1 MCDDEQQQNQT
12 PSKSLKRVGRQPKLS
27 DIVML
32 DRGCQLWIKEARKGN
47 ITDTSKTLERIRYQL
62 RLERRVAGESARR
75 SREPVS
81 EGKRP
86 DGDDILKESEQ

>member
-1 MCDDEQQQNQT
+1 MRDDEQHQNQT
-12 PSKSLKRVGRQPKLS
+12 PSKSLKRSGRQPKLS

-47 ITDTSKTLERIRYQL
+47 IKDTSKTLERIRYQL

-75 SREPVS
+75 FREPVS

-86 DGDDILKESEQ
+86 DGGGTPKEDEQ